1 MLRARQEEL
10 IMAVKQQYQLVGRY
24 MDESR
29 VVGYHLQDLT
39 TGKSGRF
46 DRETMCFL
54 VGRGSV
60 TNVKGRIYQGKVL
73 FEGVGMEIKDL
84 PVVNEGT
91 NQLRRGQNIR
101 NVKGQGVQ
109 DKLEQ
114 LMIVG
119 VLKSGRT
126 PVAYVLR
133 NQGGGTKQVS
143 RDEIIALAKVGKI
156 SNVRVQQWNG
166 KILLRGYNCDLSM
179 LPQQQID
186 QG

>member
-1 MLRARQEEL
+1 
-10 IMAVKQQYQLVGRY
+10 MADKLQYQLVGRY
-24 MDESR
+24 MDGGS
-29 VVGYHLQDLT
+29 VVGYHLQDLM

-73 FEGVGMEIKDL
+73 FDGVGMKISDL

-101 NVKGQGVQ
+101 NVRGQGVQ

-114 LMIVG
+114 LMLVG

-143 RDEIIALAKVGKI
+143 REEILDLAKAGKI
-156 SNVRVQQWNG
+156 SNVRVQ
-166 KILLRGYNCDLSM
+166 
-179 LPQQQID
+179 
-186 QG
+186 

>member
-1 MLRARQEEL
+1 
-10 IMAVKQQYQLVGRY
+10 MAFQKLQYQLVGRY
-24 MDESR
+24 MDGNN

-46 DRETMCFL
+46 DRETMSFL

-73 FEGVGMEIKDL
+73 FDGVGMRISDL
-84 PVVNEGT
+84 PVVNERT
-91 NQLRRGQNIR
+91 NQVKNNDNIR
-101 NVKGQGVQ
+101 NIRGQDVQ
-109 DKLEQ
+109 SKFEQ
-114 LMIVG
+114 LMLVG

-143 RDEIIALAKVGKI
+143 RDEILALAKAGKI
-156 SNVRVQQWNG
+156 SNVRVQQWQG
-166 KILLRGYNCDLSM
+166 KLLLRGYNCDLSD

-186 QG
+186 QQG

>member
-1 MLRARQEEL
+1 
-10 IMAVKQQYQLVGRY
+10 MADKLQYQLVGRY
-24 MDESR
+24 MDGGS
-29 VVGYHLQDLT
+29 VVGYHLQDLM

-60 TNVKGRIYQGKVL
+60 TNVKGRMYQGKVL
-73 FEGVGMEIKDL
+73 FDGVGMKISDL

-101 NVKGQGVQ
+101 NVRGQGVQ

-114 LMIVG
+114 LMLVG

-143 RDEIIALAKVGKI
+143 RDEILALAKAGKI
-156 SNVRVQQWNG
+156 SNVRVQQWQG
-166 KILLRGYNCDLSM
+166 KLLLRGYNCDLSD
-179 LPQQQID
+179 LPQKQID
-186 QG
+186 SQG